1 MEFRQL
7 EYFYKVS
14 SLRNFTRAAEVLH
27 IAQPSITNAI
37 HKLEDELGLQLF
49 DRSQKK
55 VILTPEGQA
64 FHLRA
69 EKILYEVQQALSEM
83 NDFKNLHKGTIKFA
97 APPMIGAY
105 LFPNIFTHF
114 KNTHPTLDLAVFEA
128 GSLAARTMLEKEELD
143 LGIIILPENNQSLN
157 TIPITR
163 EQIMLCVSPE
173 HAMSGAASIDFKS
186 LRNESFIM
194 LKEEFLHRQLIFEEC
209 AKHDFNPHIVFS
221 SNQIETIKALVASNV
236 GISFLMNMVVRK
248 HPNIISIPLSK
259 PIFITIGLAWK
270 KDRYLSK
277 ASQAFIDF
285 LTTYARRLPIEAV
298 NSHDFKTK

>member
-1 MEFRQL
+1 MELRQL
-7 EYFYKVS
+7 EYFHKVS

-83 NDFKNLHKGTIKFA
+83 SDYKNLHKGTIKFA

-114 KNTHPTLDLAVFEA
+114 KHSYPELDLAVFEA

-143 LGIIILPENNQSLN
+143 LGIIILPEDNQTLN

-163 EQIMLCVSPE
+163 EQIMLCVSPN
-173 HAMSGAASIDFKS
+173 HHLNNTAHVDFQS
-186 LRNESFIM
+186 LKAESFIM
-194 LKEEFLHRQLIFEEC
+194 LKEEFLHRQLILQEC
-209 AKHDFNPHIVFS
+209 TKHKFTPHIVFS
-221 SNQIETIKALVASNV
+221 SNQIETVKALVASNV
-236 GISFLMNMVVRK
+236 GISFLMNMVVHK
-248 HPNIISIPLSK
+248 HPGIVSIPLSE

-270 KDRYLSK
+270 KDKYLSK

-285 LTTYARRLPIEAV
+285 LTIYARPLQC
-298 NSHDFKTK
+298 KK

>member
-1 MEFRQL
+1 MELRQL
-7 EYFYKVS
+7 EYFHKVS

-83 NDFKNLHKGTIKFA
+83 SDYKNLHKGTIKFA

-114 KNTHPTLDLAVFEA
+114 KHSYPELDLAVFEA

-143 LGIIILPENNQSLN
+143 LGIIILPEDNQTLN

-163 EQIMLCVSPE
+163 EQIMLCVSPN
-173 HAMSGAASIDFKS
+173 HHLNSTAHVDFQS
-186 LRNESFIM
+186 LKAESFIM
-194 LKEEFLHRQLIFEEC
+194 LKEEFLHRQLILQEC
-209 AKHDFNPHIVFS
+209 TKHKFTPHIVFS
-221 SNQIETIKALVASNV
+221 SNQIETVKALVASNV
-236 GISFLMNMVVRK
+236 GISFLMNMVVHK
-248 HPNIISIPLSK
+248 HPGIVSIPLSE

-270 KDRYLSK
+270 KDKYLSK

-285 LTTYARRLPIEAV
+285 LTIYARPLQC
-298 NSHDFKTK
+298 KK